1 MELSKEEFDQE
12 FRESLDFLLEEMAEN
27 SAIDVDRFYGM
38 ACFLENLAFF
48 SPVFYGLIE
57 QSKK

>member
-27 SAIDVDRFYGM
+27 AAIDVNKFYGM

-48 SPVFYGLIE
+48 SPVLYGLIE